1 MTGVTTTAYVAI
13 DICQIRHIIL
23 YGGQAAR
30 VAAWSDQ
37 DSSLL
42 RRGAGRG
49 WGFAPPPARRDK
61 LDANKRKRLK
71 AAGWKVGS
79 TRDFL
84 GLSNEEETFV
94 ELKVALGTSLRQ
106 QRARKNISQSALA
119 KQMGS
124 SQSRIAKMEAGDA
137 SVSLDLQVR
146 ALVALGTT
154 RRELARTVASSA
166 R

>member
-1 MTGVTTTAYVAI
+1 ME
-13 DICQIRHIIL
+13 
-23 YGGQAAR
+23 
-30 VAAWSDQ
+30 
-37 DSSLL
+37 
-42 RRGAGRG
+42 
-49 WGFAPPPARRDK
+49 
-61 LDANKRKRLK
+61 ANKRKRLE

-84 GLSNEEETFV
+84 GLSNEEDTFV

-106 QRARKNISQSALA
+106 QRARKKISQSALA

-154 RRELARTVASSA
+154 RRELARAVASSGT